1 MHKSPVL
8 HFHKLRYICPKSY
21 IFYGM
26 HLLSKR
32 MKNHDTLMTV
42 LLKSYYDD
50 VVFTTI
56 MNNEYGNSAIS
67 VFNTICTVK

>member
-1 MHKSPVL
+1 
-8 HFHKLRYICPKSY
+8 
-21 IFYGM
+21 M